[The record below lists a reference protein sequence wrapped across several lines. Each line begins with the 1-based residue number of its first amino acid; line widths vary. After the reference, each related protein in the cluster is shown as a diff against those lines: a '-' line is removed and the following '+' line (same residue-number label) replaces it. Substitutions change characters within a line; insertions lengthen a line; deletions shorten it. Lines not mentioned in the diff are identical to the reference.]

1 MVGIP
6 KAAPSQYSWGR
17 IVDPEKGEVVPSQQL
32 PELEAG
38 ACQEGGMVVNQRGAD
53 SGSPCQGPLMQP
65 CSLAEGEGFQAFP
78 QTPLDKFI
86 SK

>member
-1 MVGIP
+1 MVNL
-6 KAAPSQYSWGR
+6 
-17 IVDPEKGEVVPSQQL
+17 EKGEVVPSQQL

-38 ACQEGGMVVNQRGAD
+38 ACQEGGIVVNQGGAD
-53 SGSPCQGPLMQP
+53 SWSACQGPLLQP
-65 CSLAEGEGFQAFP
+65 CSPAEGEGFQAFP